1 MSLRLFSP
9 AAFLSL
15 LLSSGCSHVI
25 SQAARDSITP
35 GVTLAA
41 VKADP
46 TPYLGQRLLLGGIIL
61 VNQPGT
67 EVSTLEI
74 LAMRLDR
81 SGEPVAVDEEAGRF
95 LATSDR
101 FLDPALYQ
109 SGRMVTLTASVSGR
123 ETRPMGGLT
132 YDYPLLHITELYLWR
147 SPLLYETTPYLPLYY
162 QYLGPP
168 WYLRDNPYDPAYNTY
183 PYTPYWGRPVLR

>member
-1 MSLRLFSP
+1 MRPHFALP
-9 AAFLSL
+9 VAILSL
-15 LLSSGCSHVI
+15 LLASGCSHVI
-25 SQAARDSITP
+25 SQAARDSVTP
-35 GVTLAA
+35 GLTLAA

-46 TPYLGQRLLLGGIIL
+46 TPYLGQRLLLGGVIL
-61 VNQPGT
+61 GNQPGS

-74 LAMRLDR
+74 YTWHLDR
-81 SGEPVAVDEEAGRF
+81 SGEPVAVNEEAGRF

-123 ETRPMGGLT
+123 ETRPLGELS
-132 YDYPLLHITELYLWR
+132 YDYPLLRIIELYLWR
-147 SPLLYETTPYLPLYY
+147 SPLLYDTNPYLPPYY

-168 WYLRDNPYDPAYNTY
+168 WYMRENPYDPAYNTY